1 MMRPQAVVRIGVT
14 LSVLALMAA
23 AYLHPAE
30 QAEVR
35 AAPLVDAAAP
45 APAADAPA
53 VPDPPAVDPPP
64 ERRHL
69 LERIDDAAIA
79 QIYADGFETLD
90 LREKVLVWH
99 LYNAAL
105 AGRDIFYDQRYEHNL
120 EMREVL
126 EEILVHGGAVD
137 PAALEAIHRY
147 AKLFWIN
154 TGPYNNLTA
163 RKFVVDLDPPAFRAA
178 AAAAAAA
185 GARFP
190 TAEGETLDDL
200 LTRLEPLFFD
210 ETVDPILTNKTPAD
224 GGDILLSS
232 ANNLYE
238 GVSMAD
244 LVGFEERYALNSRLV
259 KRDGQLVEEVY
270 RIDGDG
276 RYAEDLREVVRH
288 LEAAIPFA
296 TEPMAAALEALVQ
309 WYRSGEPADRRAYD
323 IAWVADQASPV
334 DTINGFTE
342 VYMDARGAKG
352 SWEALVYYINREKTE
367 AIRTLAEHAQWFE
380 DHMPWDPSYRKEGVR
395 GITANAIDVVV
406 EIGDSGPIT
415 PIGINLPND
424 QTVREEYGSKSIS
437 LSNVIAAYDLSQPP
451 AYRAEFTWDEAEHA
465 RAEQWGSL
473 AGDLTVN
480 MHEVIGHASGQL
492 AERLGGNAQPFLRE
506 QYSAL
511 EEARADLVAL
521 YFIADPKLA
530 EIGIV
535 DAADQAD
542 IVLAEY
548 EAYARNA
555 ILQLRRVREGDQLE
569 QDHMRNRQMVV
580 HWLIDNTEAV
590 EVRRRDGKTYNVVT
604 DAQAFREGVGRLLGE
619 VQRIKSEGDYD
630 AARALFESYGIRFD
644 PALRDEVLER
654 VADVDLPSYTGFV
667 MPKLEPVTGADGA
680 ITDVLISY
688 PQDFTRQMLE
698 YSGKSLP
705 AADPTTDQVGDGPHL
720 LVELFTADSEA
731 ALARYRD
738 QRAAGLLA
746 AGGAAGASLFELRQ
760 QQEPST
766 PLPGPFYAGVY
777 PLESGAPVPAPPAP
791 IDGLQI
797 VGSATYGRIGV
808 YGEPAPPGQARESA
822 MLVFSHPTDLG
833 HDAEYNAWYTDNHMI
848 DVARSPHYRA
858 STRYAPRHQLAGAPL
873 SYLCLY
879 EVEAPYSPELHE
891 GLMHW
896 LTETPDDFRQPQP
909 KTPAGE
915 DVLTLDL
922 WGYFARLW
930 TVTD

>member
-35 AAPLVDAAAP
+35 AAPLVDAPAP
-45 APAADAPA
+45 APADAPA

-69 LERIDDAAIA
+69 LERVDDAAIA

-147 AKLFWIN
+147 TKLFWIN

-163 RKFVVDLDPPAFRAA
+163 RKFVLDLDPPAFRAA

-190 TAEGETLDDL
+190 TAEGETLDEL

-309 WYRSGEPADRRAYD
+309 WYRTGEPADRRAYD

-688 PQDFTRQMLE
+688 TQDFTRQMLE

-705 AADPTTDQVGDGPHL
+705 AADPTTDQAGDGPHL

-738 QRAAGLLA
+738 QRAARLLA

-777 PLESGAPVPAPPAP
+777 PLESGAPVPAPSAP